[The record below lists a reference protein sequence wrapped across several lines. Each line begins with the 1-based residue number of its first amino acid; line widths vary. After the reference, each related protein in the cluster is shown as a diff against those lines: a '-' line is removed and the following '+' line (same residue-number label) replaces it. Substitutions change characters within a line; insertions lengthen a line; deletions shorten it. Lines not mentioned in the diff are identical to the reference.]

1 MTLALILSRR
11 CPTPVRNGIGAAFL
25 GDGRHAQPSSFRRGD
40 SSGRCAAA
48 DNPHVTTVEPEVLTP
63 AGRRWVERTQRPL
76 DLLAVIFLIDV
87 ILLWSF
93 PGGPPAFLKVL
104 NVIAWI
110 VWACF
115 AVDYVA
121 RLRLSIGKAR
131 FVRTHKLDLLMVLLP
146 MLRLLRI
153 FLLLRRSLASV
164 STEKIAGSIVS
175 LVVAAVFVS
184 AFFMWRVE
192 YNAPGAT
199 ITTFR
204 YALWWAIVT
213 TTTVGYGDYTPVTA
227 EGRLIATAVMIVGVG
242 LIGTVS
248 ATVAAW
254 FVTRH
259 SEPSTETADV
269 ASVDVEPAA
278 ATTADTQALLLDRL
292 DELAAKQDEIRA
304 MLMEPQRPATNG

>member
-1 MTLALILSRR
+1 MT
-11 CPTPVRNGIGAAFL
+11 IG
-25 GDGRHAQPSSFRRGD
+25 
-40 SSGRCAAA
+40 
-48 DNPHVTTVEPEVLTP
+48 DNEVLTP
-63 AGRRWVERTQRPL
+63 AGRRWVERAQRPL

-87 ILLWSF
+87 ILLWGF
-93 PGGPPAFLKVL
+93 PDGPPAFLEAL

-146 MLRLLRI
+146 MLRLLRV
-153 FLLLRRSLASV
+153 FLVLRRSLASV
-164 STEKIAGSIVS
+164 STERIARSIVS
-175 LVVAAVFVS
+175 LVIAAVFVS

-204 YALWWAIVT
+204 YAIWWAIET

-227 EGRLIATAVMIVGVG
+227 EGRLIATAVMIVGIG

-259 SEPSTETADV
+259 SDPDTNSADV
-269 ASVDVEPAA
+269 AS
-278 ATTADTQALLLDRL
+278 ATTADAQALLLHHL

-304 MLMEPQRPATNG
+304 MLIELQRPPTTG

>member
-1 MTLALILSRR
+1 
-11 CPTPVRNGIGAAFL
+11 
-25 GDGRHAQPSSFRRGD
+25 
-40 SSGRCAAA
+40 
-48 DNPHVTTVEPEVLTP
+48 
-63 AGRRWVERTQRPL
+63 
-76 DLLAVIFLIDV
+76 
-87 ILLWSF
+87 
-93 PGGPPAFLKVL
+93 
-104 NVIAWI
+104 
-110 VWACF
+110 
-115 AVDYVA
+115 
-121 RLRLSIGKAR
+121 
-131 FVRTHKLDLLMVLLP
+131 LP

-192 YNAPGAT
+192 HNAPGAT

-213 TTTVGYGDYTPVTA
+213 TTTVGYGDYTPVTLA
-227 EGRLIATAVMIVGVG
+227 GRVIATAVMVVGVG

-254 FVTRH
+254 FVRRH
-259 SEPSTETADV
+259 SEPVTEPADV
-269 ASVDVEPAA
+269 ASVDTEPAA
-278 ATTADTQALLLDRL
+278 ATTADTQAALLDRL

-304 MLMEPQRPATNG
+304 MLIELQRPPSS

>member
-1 MTLALILSRR
+1 VPNL
-11 CPTPVRNGIGAAFL
+11 
-25 GDGRHAQPSSFRRGD
+25 
-40 SSGRCAAA
+40 
-48 DNPHVTTVEPEVLTP
+48 EPEILTP
-63 AGRRWVERTQRPL
+63 GARRWVERAQRPL
-76 DLLAVIFLIDV
+76 DVLAFIFLIDV

-93 PGGPPAFLKVL
+93 PDAPPAFLDAL

-115 AVDYVA
+115 ALDYVA
-121 RLRLSIGKAR
+121 RLLLSVEKGR

-153 FLLLRRSLASV
+153 FLLLAHSLRSV
-164 STEKIAGSIVS
+164 STERIAGSIVS
-175 LVVAAVFVS
+175 IVAVATFVS

-204 YALWWAIVT
+204 DALWWAVVT
-213 TTTVGYGDYTPVTA
+213 TTTVGYGDFTPVTPA
-227 EGRLIATAVMIVGVG
+227 GRVIASIVMVVGVG

-248 ATVAAW
+248 ASVASW
-254 FVTRH
+254 FVRRH
-259 SEPSTETADV
+259 TKPGTEPADV
-269 ASVDVEPAA
+269 APVDVELAA
-278 ATTADTQALLLDRL
+278 ATTTDSQAPLLDRL

-304 MLMEPQRPATNG
+304 MLIDLQRPPTSSS

>member
-1 MTLALILSRR
+1 
-11 CPTPVRNGIGAAFL
+11 
-25 GDGRHAQPSSFRRGD
+25 
-40 SSGRCAAA
+40 
-48 DNPHVTTVEPEVLTP
+48 VTTVDNEVLTP
-63 AGRRWVERTQRPL
+63 AGRRWVERAQRPL
-76 DLLAVIFLIDV
+76 DLLAAIFLIDV
-87 ILLWSF
+87 ILLWGF
-93 PGGPPAFLKVL
+93 PDGPPTFLKAL

-146 MLRLLRI
+146 MLRLLRV
-153 FLLLRRSLASV
+153 FLVLRRSLASV
-164 STEKIAGSIVS
+164 STERIAGSIVS
-175 LVVAAVFVS
+175 LVVAAVFVG

-204 YALWWAIVT
+204 YALWWAVVT
-213 TTTVGYGDYTPVTA
+213 TTTVGYGDYTPVTLP
-227 EGRLIATAVMIVGVG
+227 GRVIATAVMVVGIG

-259 SEPSTETADV
+259 SDPGTETADV
-269 ASVDVEPAA
+269 ASMDVEPTAA
-278 ATTADTQALLLDRL
+278 MTAGTQALLLDRL

-304 MLMEPQRPATNG
+304 MLIEFQRPPTTG

>member
-1 MTLALILSRR
+1 M
-11 CPTPVRNGIGAAFL
+11 
-25 GDGRHAQPSSFRRGD
+25 
-40 SSGRCAAA
+40 
-48 DNPHVTTVEPEVLTP
+48 TTVEPEVLTP
-63 AGRRWVERTQRPL
+63 AGRRWVERAQRPL

-87 ILLWSF
+87 ILIWGF
-93 PGGPPAFLKVL
+93 PDGPPAFLSAL

-110 VWACF
+110 VWGCF
-115 AVDYVA
+115 AADYVG
-121 RLRLSIGKAR
+121 RLRLSVGKAR

-153 FLLLRRSLASV
+153 FLVLRRSLASV
-164 STEKIAGSIVS
+164 STERIAGSIVS

-213 TTTVGYGDYTPVTA
+213 TTTVGYGDYTPVTL
-227 EGRLIATAVMIVGVG
+227 EGRVIATAVMVVGVG

-254 FVTRH
+254 FVRRRSDPGTK
-259 SEPSTETADV
+259 SADA
-269 ASVDVEPAA
+269 ASVGVEPTAA
-278 ATTADTQALLLDRL
+278 GTADTQVLLLDRL

-304 MLMEPQRPATNG
+304 MLIELERPPTTG

>member
-1 MTLALILSRR
+1 M
-11 CPTPVRNGIGAAFL
+11 
-25 GDGRHAQPSSFRRGD
+25 
-40 SSGRCAAA
+40 
-48 DNPHVTTVEPEVLTP
+48 TTVEPEVLTP
-63 AGRRWVERTQRPL
+63 AGRRWVERAQGPL
-76 DLLAVIFLIDV
+76 DVLAVIFLVDV
-87 ILLWSF
+87 ILLWGF
-93 PGGPPAFLKVL
+93 PDGPPAFLKVL

-146 MLRLLRI
+146 MLRLLRV
-153 FLLLRRSLASV
+153 FLVLRRSLASV
-164 STEKIAGSIVS
+164 STERIAGSIVS

-213 TTTVGYGDYTPVTA
+213 TTTVGYGDYTPVTL
-227 EGRLIATAVMIVGVG
+227 EGRLIATAVMIVGIG

-254 FVTRH
+254 FVTRR
-259 SEPSTETADV
+259 SDPGTKSADA
-269 ASVDVEPAA
+269 ASVGVEPTAA
-278 ATTADTQALLLDRL
+278 GTADTQALLLDRL

-304 MLMEPQRPATNG
+304 MLIELQPPPTTG